1 MKAKSIKNLIL
12 ISFPIIIFVIG
23 IVLCSVLIPAYAKNW
38 NENLTLA
45 QTVTPYWKNENN
57 GEITVYDEIVMP
69 IRYGSSNEAICYLAY
84 TPKTIVSVKNYS
96 GEITYSSS
104 QYSVEGNKISFAYNN
119 GMPYVQDEWL
129 DNKNVPSQY
138 QEGLINSTYNDGGGT
153 NSGNHVIAEN
163 ALTRTNHLIVT
174 YTYDSSQDLGFEVP
188 SFQPE
193 NYPNLLKK
201 LNNKEPVKILIF
213 GDSISVGASASSMMG
228 FAPYLPTWFE
238 LIKNYLV
245 EKYYNGDNS
254 KVTIV
259 NESEGGQA
267 SSYGVEQLYNN
278 TFNKTGFD
286 LIIIGF
292 GMNDASLQLNGNIF
306 KSNISTILNHLRA
319 FSPNADYILL
329 GSFTANPKSTFFG
342 PHAEYMPLL
351 ADLANKFNL
360 IGDMGSQSGCTFV
373 NMYEISDGILSKKQ
387 ANNTNDRRYQY
398 LDISA
403 NYTNHPND
411 YMIRLYAGAILS
423 TFIDF

>member
-1 MKAKSIKNLIL
+1 MKTKSIKNLIL

-104 QYSVEGNKISFAYNN
+104 QYSVEGNKISFTYNN

-138 QEGLINSTYNDGGGT
+138 QDGIINSAYNDDGGT
-153 NSGNHVIAEN
+153 NSGMHVIAEN
-163 ALTRTNHLIVT
+163 ALTRTNHLVVT

-213 GDSISVGASASSMMG
+213 GDSISVGASASSVSSTGCSM
-228 FAPYLPTWFE
+228 TSS
-238 LIKNYLV
+238 V
-245 EKYYNGDNS
+245 
-254 KVTIV
+254 
-259 NESEGGQA
+259 A
-267 SSYGVEQLYNN
+267 SGTS
-278 TFNKTGFD
+278 
-286 LIIIGF
+286 
-292 GMNDASLQLNGNIF
+292 
-306 KSNISTILNHLRA
+306 
-319 FSPNADYILL
+319 
-329 GSFTANPKSTFFG
+329 
-342 PHAEYMPLL
+342 
-351 ADLANKFNL
+351 
-360 IGDMGSQSGCTFV
+360 C
-373 NMYEISDGILSKKQ
+373 
-387 ANNTNDRRYQY
+387 
-398 LDISA
+398 
-403 NYTNHPND
+403 
-411 YMIRLYAGAILS
+411 
-423 TFIDF
+423 